1 MKRNAKKAKGIERKG
16 KKDRNLYNSRDG
28 SYREP
33 RISFSAL
40 LRKRPQGAERTNF
53 LLFMYLNSSNC
64 ILKFLVPN
72 FTRLSSA
79 MYKLCAKNFSSIYMG
94 IRMFGIREFRVI
106 RGP

>member
-53 LLFMYLNSSNC
+53 LFFTYSNSCNSL
-64 ILKFLVPN
+64 LKFHVPS

-79 MYKLCAKNFSSIYMG
+79 MYKQCAKIFSSIYMG
-94 IRMFGIREFRVI
+94 IRMFGILEIRVI